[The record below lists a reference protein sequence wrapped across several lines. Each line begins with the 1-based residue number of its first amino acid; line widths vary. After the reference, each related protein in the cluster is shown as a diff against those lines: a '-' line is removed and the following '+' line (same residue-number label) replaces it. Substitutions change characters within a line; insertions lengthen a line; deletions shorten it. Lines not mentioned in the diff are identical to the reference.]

1 MDPNNLG
8 QQNTPTNTP
17 DGQPVVGGAPA
28 QPTPAQQPQGMVTP
42 QPQVVGPQQAQVV
55 GPQQAPAAGPTMPQ
69 QPTDPMMGGT
79 PMQPSMPPQGQPMQM
94 SSMPAPGDGRMRRM
108 LIALAALVL
117 VIGIGAAVY
126 FLVFKGDSSNDAAK
140 KSSQSAE
147 KSAVDMSTLNS
158 VKLALAAEDA
168 TGLTAKETGV
178 ADFKSFSSSD
188 DMCAV
193 SVGIVK
199 EADLPGADL
208 NAMLEPQL
216 KALRDAGATI
226 DGPNAGKA
234 LILKDAADSKTTY
247 SMPTLIFDFSKD
259 NQHVLTHYSAVI
271 LKNTDRA
278 VVSRACG
285 NKEGAVDKNKVN
297 SLDDIAKKVKV
308 TKQQ

>member
-1 MDPNNLG
+1 MGAPVQPG
-8 QQNTPTNTP
+8 VAPQ
-17 DGQPVVGGAPA
+17 GQP
-28 QPTPAQQPQGMVTP
+28 M
-42 QPQVVGPQQAQVV
+42 
-55 GPQQAPAAGPTMPQ
+55 
-69 QPTDPMMGGT
+69 
-79 PMQPSMPPQGQPMQM
+79 QPMQM
-94 SSMPAPGDGRMRRM
+94 SSMPSPGGGGRIRQLLM
-108 LIALAALVL
+108 ALAALLV

-126 FLVFKGDSSNDAAK
+126 FVFFKGDSSNDAAK

-158 VKLALAAEDA
+158 VKLALAATDA
-168 TGLTAKETGV
+168 TGLIAKDTGV
-178 ADFKSFSSSD
+178 EEFTSFTSSD

-199 EADLPGADL
+199 AADLPGADL

-226 DGPNAGKA
+226 EGPSAGKA
-234 LILKDAADSKTTY
+234 LTLKDATDSKTTY

-297 SLDDIAKKVKV
+297 DLDSIATKVKV
-308 TKQQ
+308 TKQ

>member
-17 DGQPVVGGAPA
+17 GPRQDVTAVPA
-28 QPTPAQQPQGMVTP
+28 QPQTPPT
-42 QPQVVGPQQAQVV
+42 QPQVVGPQQAQVF
-55 GPQQAPAAGPTMPQ
+55 GPTTPQ
-69 QPTDPMMGGT
+69 PDMGAPTQPGMA
-79 PMQPSMPPQGQPMQM
+79 PQGQPMQPMQM
-94 SSMPAPGDGRMRRM
+94 SSMPSGGNGRMRQL

-117 VIGIGAAVY
+117 VLIIGAAVY
-126 FLVFKGDSSNDAAK
+126 FMFFKGDSSNDAAK

-147 KSAVDMSTLNS
+147 KSAIDMATLNS
-158 VKLALAAEDA
+158 VQLALAATDA
-168 TGLTAKETGV
+168 TGLTEKETGV
-178 ADFKSFSSSD
+178 EAFKSFTSSD

-199 EADLPGADL
+199 AADLPGADL

-216 KALRDAGATI
+216 KALRDAGATV
-226 DGPNAGKA
+226 DGPNAGEA
-234 LILKDAADSKTTY
+234 LIIKDATDSKTTY

-285 NKEGAVDKNKVN
+285 NKEGTVDKSKVE
-297 SLDDIAKKVKV
+297 SLDSIAKKVKV
-308 TKQQ
+308 TKQ